1 MTVKSRMA
9 EPTLHNLDVRVTSL
23 EQWKQAHVEGIPKA
37 EERIML
43 QIGNLIDD
51 KLNKRF
57 GWMSRILEAV
67 GIAVIVAIVLAVI
80 G

>member
-1 MTVKSRMA
+1 MP
-9 EPTLHNLDVRVTSL
+9 EPTIHSLDNRVSVLEAWKTAQVENAVR
-23 EQWKQAHVEGIPKA
+23 A

-43 QIGNLIDD
+43 QIGNMIDD

-67 GIAVIVAIVLAVI
+67 GIAVIVAVILAVV
-80 G
+80 GL